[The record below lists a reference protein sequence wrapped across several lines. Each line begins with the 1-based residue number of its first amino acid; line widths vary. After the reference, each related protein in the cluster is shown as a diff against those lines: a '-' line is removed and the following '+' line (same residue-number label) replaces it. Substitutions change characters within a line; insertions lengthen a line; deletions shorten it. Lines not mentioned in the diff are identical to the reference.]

1 MSDFL
6 NIVIGGNK
14 ALKNVQAGIR
24 EEDKAEKDKIDAE
37 ILRET
42 IRTEEQAFT
51 NRPSNIRARQD
62 AETYKLGYQETS
74 GYNKLKSKLDAT
86 NELRKKVF
94 DANLQ
99 NEIMNPKAK
108 KEDQYTY
115 GQYLLKRSTQNE
127 LDKVNFELDLGVFK
141 QRGKGAFLEESAK
154 EGFFSVKDSTD
165 LQKQKINQEIELFD
179 LRKEKGIDDISKEV
193 DKTKAVDEAKYE
205 VEIENKLKSKA
216 NKDLVILE
224 ATENNNYALD
234 LSTITGVELAE
245 GDPDFFVFKTA
256 SDKTANLTNSASR
269 ISHYED
275 VIMGLMK
282 LDQKLWD
289 NLESGGS
296 EQTRLKSI
304 LGQAM
309 TGIYRE
315 KRQLKKNELG
325 EDIFVET
332 EEPYNFNDGII
343 GWDQAPE
350 WLKDSAQEVLSPY
363 SSSESGTPTITKNG
377 MTENKIVPEFTEAL
391 MAGFYGNLDE
401 EETVDTRKGRH
412 TKNLIKVAALI
423 PFIKVTAF
431 VAKALPEPKSSN
443 AFNKKYP
450 VSIALSPKDKAS
462 ADCFT

>member
-275 VIMGLMK
+275 
-282 LDQKLWD
+282 
-289 NLESGGS
+289 
-296 EQTRLKSI
+296 RLI
-304 LGQAM
+304 
-309 TGIYRE
+309 
-315 KRQLKKNELG
+315 
-325 EDIFVET
+325 
-332 EEPYNFNDGII
+332 
-343 GWDQAPE
+343 
-350 WLKDSAQEVLSPY
+350 
-363 SSSESGTPTITKNG
+363 
-377 MTENKIVPEFTEAL
+377 
-391 MAGFYGNLDE
+391 
-401 EETVDTRKGRH
+401 
-412 TKNLIKVAALI
+412 
-423 PFIKVTAF
+423 
-431 VAKALPEPKSSN
+431 
-443 AFNKKYP
+443 
-450 VSIALSPKDKAS
+450 
-462 ADCFT
+462 